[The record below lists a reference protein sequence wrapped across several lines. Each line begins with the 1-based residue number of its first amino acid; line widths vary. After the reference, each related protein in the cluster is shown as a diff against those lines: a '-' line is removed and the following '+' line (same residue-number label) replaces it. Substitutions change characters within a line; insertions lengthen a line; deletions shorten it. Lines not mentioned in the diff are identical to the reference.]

1 MTWIEYNITPSV
13 PKDEFL
19 ATVIAPFLTENPPES
34 WHFFWEPG
42 ENWKPGKKIKDRNVV
57 MRLRLLGSDD
67 LQEEFRCFLAVEG
80 AGAVRTYY
88 EGAHGERGKEYKGE
102 AQQYGPKA
110 WPVTYK
116 YWQAI
121 SELALQL
128 AVLAYNGDL
137 ELPRSYHWKRLA
149 HLSANQMCL
158 PDIRMN
164 LEQGHRYLQ
173 VKQTMLDCKP
183 SRADREIIDALDRY
197 LYQEDVI

>member
-1 MTWIEYNITPSV
+1 MTWTEFNITPSV

-19 ATVIAPFLTENPPES
+19 ATVIAPFLKHYRPES

-42 ENWKPGKKIKDRNVV
+42 ENWKPGKKVRDRNVV
-57 MRLRLLGSDD
+57 MRMRMLADEETQEQFRNLVLGDGTGI
-67 LQEEFRCFLAVEG
+67 RAW
-80 AGAVRTYY
+80 Y
-88 EGAHGERGKEYKGE
+88 EGAHGERGKTYKGE
-102 AQQYGPKA
+102 EPQYGPKA

-116 YWQAI
+116 YWEAI
-121 SELALQL
+121 SDLALQL
-128 AVLAYNGDL
+128 AVLAHGGDL

-158 PDIRMN
+158 PDIQMN

-183 SRADREIIDALDRY
+183 SKADRKIMNALDEY
-197 LYQEDVI
+197 LYEEDVI